1 VAQGF
6 HNQPDDYFSSM
17 GARYYM
23 YDDKE
28 GLETAEVVR
37 NVTRAIKAGNDNV
50 TVTVYRAVPSDVGNT
65 KLKNGDWIALSKSY
79 AEIHGEENLNGE
91 YKIIEQEVPVNEVWW
106 DGNDIREWGYDNG
119 KEQLPDLYLSI
130 QNPKYQDELPTDWNE
145 ARKLRDEGFDGVITP
160 DNRYMVFEK
169 TQIKSVDNQG
179 TFDESNPNIY
189 YQKSDKNIVDLT
201 NEFDKTPTIEEVKQ
215 YINETIEK
223 GTKFATL
230 SSDWFVDIKKENSNR
245 KQKRITDKLLNTKN
259 FKNLSKQEQKRQ
271 RKYIMSLEK
280 MLSNAE
286 YIGAKDNTKVDKKP
300 NVEKYH
306 YFRTNVKI
314 GEKTYSIIFD
324 TEEYKNNLPE
334 SDYVETRSFKNPQGD
349 TNNINDNSK
358 NFNSK
363 TVHLYNITEY
373 KTRYQDGETDYKGY
387 FQTKEEEK
395 RIAGFTYEEVLNKLT
410 ELNEKLFDIE
420 NNKTKSNTDL
430 RNKIMAEIHVL
441 EDSFDISENRDKYK
455 NEDRIHETML
465 NAYYIMNNQEIP
477 KEYIESDTAS
487 QRSYKDLADMHNKR
501 KEELENKYY
510 DYYKNSTQEVKIV
523 TIMANKDASTA
534 LHEFGHVYLDLLEEL
549 AKVNDDAKQQLE
561 AVQKWLGYSGEWT
574 SAQHEK
580 FAGTF
585 VAYLYKGKAPTNK
598 LRKAFESFKEWL
610 KTVYHSVLDI
620 PDVEISDEV
629 QELFD
634 NIFGEDSYY
643 QERKA
648 ATQLFHKIKIAS
660 RKDKLKKVSVLGDKK
675 LTKGQKRCKNVCY
688 DILSV
693 ATGKDVNY
701 LKRIFETDSNK
712 NGYTRRREVVEE
724 LLDKADDKITISG
737 GMKQEWQEFFSDT
750 GVNYNNEEVGGD
762 YELAQKA
769 LDVIIN
775 KSYWDSEQTD
785 RDVNSQLGNQAIYIE
800 RVINNS
806 AREYKMLLDAFKNG
820 NRNIALAAGYEWI
833 ESLPAQIKEDYAD
846 KFSYDTS
853 MIERNENINK
863 FDKAKRA
870 ILSKALE
877 LENEYSINTN
887 EGYKQLVQE
896 VFKDLNFLQP
906 SDKAKL
912 TANIL
917 DVPSVQFLMSSID
930 NIMDIAKTMEDVN
943 FRRNLEKEIHKELQG
958 TKNIKKNGRSVGK
971 YDYHTNKIFEE
982 LRSLDKLSP
991 EKANELRLETRR
1003 FAEAEDNGLSASEK
1017 LINKFLSY
1025 KAGGRTFNDTDL
1037 IKDLYDEIV
1046 KVKLIGKGAKSEL
1059 DLQEKL
1065 SEEQDV
1071 DELIN
1076 IVNSKKDANIILK
1089 GYINGVANLE
1099 STVNAIFNKDIKE
1112 KYAAEI
1118 LYAETQA
1125 QAWQHE
1131 QKQNFEKEVA
1141 KIYNLPQWCWD
1152 KKIIEYLGKKYTYP
1166 ELRRK
1171 YDENG
1176 ELTKT
1181 RIINRTLTKMDIIQ
1195 AYIWDKNEVL
1205 GKRLLFQF
1213 GDEVKETMFNELS
1226 DEDKKFADLMMRTA
1240 QSFYPLVNKA
1250 FINKY
1255 GIDLP
1260 QVSCYFPSTPERG
1273 SEIDLYNDYSSKS
1286 LGNGFTKSRAMSE
1299 LIPMDFHNPVA
1310 TLYSHIDGVA
1320 KFVFMS
1326 ESLDKANLRFRNT
1339 DLKRAIINK
1348 FGEDAYRTLEQSLI
1362 NVTYK
1367 KEAPVFNGMNK
1378 VLDNMI
1384 GNWIQANVAVKPI
1397 VGLKQLLSANNYAV
1411 DMPYM
1416 TWQVGFLKAL
1426 TDFKGTIDYMM
1437 KIPYI
1442 KARYEGN
1449 FSNEF
1454 LKQTIENSAFATS
1467 KKLKDLCTLF
1477 VKIGD
1482 IGAIMFGGKPY
1493 IDYLITEKGMSE
1505 NEAIK
1510 QFILS
1515 TNRSQQSSA
1524 VSSLSNF
1531 QVNMTRNPVGK
1542 LFIAFKNSPQQ
1553 YVRMCG
1559 DAIVS
1564 MSNGDISKTQCAKML
1579 FQFGYLQPFLYAIAT
1594 SGSLFRFLFTGD
1606 DDDLKKDATMSI
1618 FDLNSNALPFF
1629 GDLYKYA
1636 LERLA
1641 YKEKYMPQSTP
1652 LVGDIQQEI
1661 NKISKDDATLEDYLE
1676 AIGYVGLHVGL
1687 GYNSKAIHNMGAGA
1701 VDVATGNVVEGSM
1714 KVLGYT
1720 DKRSKHIAGN
1730 EKKKK
1735 K

>member
-1 VAQGF
+1 
-6 HNQPDDYFSSM
+6 
-17 GARYYM
+17 
-23 YDDKE
+23 
-28 GLETAEVVR
+28 
-37 NVTRAIKAGNDNV
+37 
-50 TVTVYRAVPSDVGNT
+50 
-65 KLKNGDWIALSKSY
+65 
-79 AEIHGEENLNGE
+79 
-91 YKIIEQEVPVNEVWW
+91 
-106 DGNDIREWGYDNG
+106 
-119 KEQLPDLYLSI
+119 
-130 QNPKYQDELPTDWNE
+130 
-145 ARKLRDEGFDGVITP
+145 
-160 DNRYMVFEK
+160 
-169 TQIKSVDNQG
+169 
-179 TFDESNPNIY
+179 
-189 YQKSDKNIVDLT
+189 
-201 NEFDKTPTIEEVKQ
+201 
-215 YINETIEK
+215 
-223 GTKFATL
+223 
-230 SSDWFVDIKKENSNR
+230 
-245 KQKRITDKLLNTKN
+245 
-259 FKNLSKQEQKRQ
+259 
-271 RKYIMSLEK
+271 
-280 MLSNAE
+280 
-286 YIGAKDNTKVDKKP
+286 
-300 NVEKYH
+300 
-306 YFRTNVKI
+306 
-314 GEKTYSIIFD
+314 
-324 TEEYKNNLPE
+324 
-334 SDYVETRSFKNPQGD
+334 
-349 TNNINDNSK
+349 
-358 NFNSK
+358 
-363 TVHLYNITEY
+363 
-373 KTRYQDGETDYKGY
+373 
-387 FQTKEEEK
+387 
-395 RIAGFTYEEVLNKLT
+395 
-410 ELNEKLFDIE
+410 
-420 NNKTKSNTDL
+420 
-430 RNKIMAEIHVL
+430 
-441 EDSFDISENRDKYK
+441 
-455 NEDRIHETML
+455 
-465 NAYYIMNNQEIP
+465 
-477 KEYIESDTAS
+477 
-487 QRSYKDLADMHNKR
+487 
-501 KEELENKYY
+501 
-510 DYYKNSTQEVKIV
+510 
-523 TIMANKDASTA
+523 
-534 LHEFGHVYLDLLEEL
+534 
-549 AKVNDDAKQQLE
+549 
-561 AVQKWLGYSGEWT
+561 
-574 SAQHEK
+574 
-580 FAGTF
+580 
-585 VAYLYKGKAPTNK
+585 
-598 LRKAFESFKEWL
+598 
-610 KTVYHSVLDI
+610 
-620 PDVEISDEV
+620 
-629 QELFD
+629 
-634 NIFGEDSYY
+634 
-643 QERKA
+643 
-648 ATQLFHKIKIAS
+648 
-660 RKDKLKKVSVLGDKK
+660 
-675 LTKGQKRCKNVCY
+675 
-688 DILSV
+688 
-693 ATGKDVNY
+693 
-701 LKRIFETDSNK
+701 
-712 NGYTRRREVVEE
+712 
-724 LLDKADDKITISG
+724 
-737 GMKQEWQEFFSDT
+737 
-750 GVNYNNEEVGGD
+750 
-762 YELAQKA
+762 
-769 LDVIIN
+769 
-775 KSYWDSEQTD
+775 
-785 RDVNSQLGNQAIYIE
+785 
-800 RVINNS
+800 
-806 AREYKMLLDAFKNG
+806 
-820 NRNIALAAGYEWI
+820 
-833 ESLPAQIKEDYAD
+833 
-846 KFSYDTS
+846 
-853 MIERNENINK
+853 
-863 FDKAKRA
+863 
-870 ILSKALE
+870 
-877 LENEYSINTN
+877 
-887 EGYKQLVQE
+887 
-896 VFKDLNFLQP
+896 
-906 SDKAKL
+906 
-912 TANIL
+912 
-917 DVPSVQFLMSSID
+917 
-930 NIMDIAKTMEDVN
+930 
-943 FRRNLEKEIHKELQG
+943 
-958 TKNIKKNGRSVGK
+958 
-971 YDYHTNKIFEE
+971 
-982 LRSLDKLSP
+982 
-991 EKANELRLETRR
+991 
-1003 FAEAEDNGLSASEK
+1003 
-1017 LINKFLSY
+1017 
-1025 KAGGRTFNDTDL
+1025 
-1037 IKDLYDEIV
+1037 
-1046 KVKLIGKGAKSEL
+1046 
-1059 DLQEKL
+1059 
-1065 SEEQDV
+1065 
-1071 DELIN
+1071 
-1076 IVNSKKDANIILK
+1076 
-1089 GYINGVANLE
+1089 
-1099 STVNAIFNKDIKE
+1099 
-1112 KYAAEI
+1112 
-1118 LYAETQA
+1118 
-1125 QAWQHE
+1125 
-1131 QKQNFEKEVA
+1131 
-1141 KIYNLPQWCWD
+1141 
-1152 KKIIEYLGKKYTYP
+1152 
-1166 ELRRK
+1166 
-1171 YDENG
+1171 
-1176 ELTKT
+1176 
-1181 RIINRTLTKMDIIQ
+1181 
-1195 AYIWDKNEVL
+1195 
-1205 GKRLLFQF
+1205 
-1213 GDEVKETMFNELS
+1213 
-1226 DEDKKFADLMMRTA
+1226 MRTA

-1255 GIDLP
+1255 GLDLP